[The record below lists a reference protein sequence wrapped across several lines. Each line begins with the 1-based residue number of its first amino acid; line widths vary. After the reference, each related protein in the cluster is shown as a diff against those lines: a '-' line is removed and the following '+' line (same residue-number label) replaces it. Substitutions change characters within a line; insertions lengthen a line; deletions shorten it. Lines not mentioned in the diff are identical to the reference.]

1 MYSDNVEKWVIE
13 KVIPNLAIPSATV
26 RGTLPYHRKQA
37 DKPPT
42 KSSKKHAGI
51 SATSWSAM

>member
-1 MYSDNVEKWVIE
+1 MYCDIVKKRVIE

-26 RGTLPYHRKQA
+26 RGNLPYHRKHV
-37 DKPPT
+37 DRPPA

-51 SATSWSAM
+51 SMTSWSVM